1 MINVNIG
8 NTNDEILFKFFLIQI
23 IFINLL
29 LYTTDIEKYIMINIF
44 IKYIEVIKTFN
55 RTIALKLILQI
66 PNCPLRFT
74 GKNYPSNDRA
84 IRQQYPA
91 TRNLIS
97 LFSARFFSTNQNI
110 LSSNHLQSRTTP
122 IRLAIDASE
131 SATRTRIRGIYCRNI
146 SGKLAALPRYIR
158 RQSHPLPSPR
168 RWHIRGGESPLAEE
182 IRGN

>member
-1 MINVNIG
+1 
-8 NTNDEILFKFFLIQI
+8 
-23 IFINLL
+23 
-29 LYTTDIEKYIMINIF
+29 MINIF

-122 IRLAIDASE
+122 IQLAIDASE

-158 RQSHPLPSPR
+158 RQSRPLPSPR